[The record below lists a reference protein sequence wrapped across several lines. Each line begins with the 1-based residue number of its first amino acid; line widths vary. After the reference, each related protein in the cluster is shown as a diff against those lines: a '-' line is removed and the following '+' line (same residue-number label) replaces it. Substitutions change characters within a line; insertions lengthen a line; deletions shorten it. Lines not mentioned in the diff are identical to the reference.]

1 MRIIAGTAGG
11 IPLKVPQG
19 DTRPTTDRVREALFS
34 MLADHVDNARV
45 LDLFAG
51 SGSLGLE
58 ALSRGASTALFIE
71 QNRAAAEVLRGN
83 LQKARLQGA
92 TIRQADVFKVL
103 ADLTKT
109 SDTAYDL
116 VFADPPYTHRATDTD
131 FTRALLDSPHLP
143 PLLAPNGHLIL
154 ECLATKGDFTAPDPW
169 TVLRQRDYGTTRI
182 VWLRLISSTPAEPAV
197 EPASL

>member
-34 MLADHVDNARV
+34 MLSESLPNAKV

-58 ALSRGASTALFIE
+58 ALSRGAHSALFVE
-71 QNRAAAEVLRGN
+71 QNRAAAEVLRAN
-83 LQKARLQGA
+83 LQKSRLQGA
-92 TIRQADVFKVL
+92 SIRQGDVFKVL
-103 ADLTKT
+103 AELSATPEPT
-109 SDTAYDL
+109 FSL
-116 VFADPPYTHRATDTD
+116 IFADPPYTHRANDTD
-131 FTRALLDSPHLP
+131 FARALLDSPHLP
-143 PLLAPNGHLIL
+143 KLLTPEGDFVL
-154 ECLATKGDFTAPDPW
+154 ECLATKSDFAAPAPW

-182 VWLRLISSTPAEPAV
+182 VWMRLNSPSAATPA
-197 EPASL
+197 

>member
-11 IPLKVPQG
+11 IPLKAPQG

-34 MLADHVDNARV
+34 MLADQVEDARI

-58 ALSRGASTALFIE
+58 ALSRGASSALFVE
-71 QNRAAAEVLRGN
+71 QNRAATDVLRGN

-92 TIRQADVFKVL
+92 HIRQGDVFKVL
-103 ADLTKT
+103 ADLCKAATPDST
-109 SDTAYDL
+109 FDL
-116 VFADPPYTHRATDTD
+116 VFADPPYTHRSSDTD

-143 PLLAPNGHLIL
+143 QLLVPERGLLVL
-154 ECLATKGDFTAPDPW
+154 ECLATKSDFVAPAPW
-169 TVLRQRDYGTTRI
+169 TVLRQRDYGTTRL
-182 VWLRLISSTPAEPAV
+182 VCLRLSSATPPD
-197 EPASL
+197 PL

>member
-34 MLADHVDNARV
+34 MLADSVPGASV

-58 ALSRGASTALFIE
+58 ALSRGAASALFVE
-71 QNRAAAEVLRGN
+71 QNRAASEVLKGN
-83 LQKARLQGA
+83 LRKTRLQGA
-92 TIRQADVFKVL
+92 VVRQADVFKTL
-103 ADLTKT
+103 ADLAQSAPRTFT
-109 SDTAYDL
+109 L
-116 VFADPPYTHRATDTD
+116 IFADPPYTHRATDTD
-131 FTRALLDSPHLP
+131 FTRALLESAHLP
-143 PLLAPNGHLIL
+143 LLLAPGGDFVL
-154 ECLATKGDFTAPDPW
+154 ECLSTKTDFTAPAPW

-182 VWLRLISSTPAEPAV
+182 VWMRLQTHASPDPA
-197 EPASL
+197 

>member
-34 MLADHVDNARV
+34 MLADSVPGASV

-58 ALSRGASTALFIE
+58 ALSRGAASALFVE
-71 QNRAAAEVLRGN
+71 QNRSAAEVLKGN
-83 LQKARLQGA
+83 LQKTRLQGSVV
-92 TIRQADVFKVL
+92 RQADVFKTL
-103 ADLTKT
+103 ADLTQSAPRSFT
-109 SDTAYDL
+109 L
-116 VFADPPYTHRATDTD
+116 IFADPPYTHRATDTD
-131 FTRALLDSPHLP
+131 FTRALLESAHLP
-143 PLLAPNGHLIL
+143 LLLAPGGDFVL
-154 ECLATKGDFTAPDPW
+154 ECLATRTDFSAPDTW

-182 VWLRLISSTPAEPAV
+182 VWMRLQTH
-197 EPASL
+197 ASPNLA